1 MVRETLEATKR
12 RLGLNKPAGDGQ
24 PGDKPRDRVKE
35 LEDEIAQEEDY
46 EKRRALSLKLK
57 EQRLEHELRVRDLQ
71 AQLRGTREGGNVAEN
86 GGATQEQKD
95 HEQKALQQR
104 ERVMTQAKALLDSG
118 VEPQQVGAL
127 LLGLPAVGAASGQGM
142 TVADSLKIVD
152 MIVERKKEGE
162 LRGTIER
169 LEKQVENLTQEIR
182 AGPSRAQ
189 GPANPAEG
197 IKQQAQAFKGL
208 IDALKEIGVPIGES
222 GGGGAGESVEQMREK
237 HRHEEKMEELHTER
251 TYKES
256 IATALGDVVE
266 RVGRGAAHQFLEQ
279 GGTEEPA
286 GAKLDDFTCTEK
298 DKDGLQCGTRIQI
311 PPGATKFTCPK
322 CLSIYGPKEK

>member
-1 MVRETLEATKR
+1 
-12 RLGLNKPAGDGQ
+12 LNKPPPGDGHG
-24 PGDKPRDRVKE
+24 GDKPRDRVQE
-35 LEDEIAQEEDY
+35 LEDEIAQEEDF
-46 EKRRALSLKLK
+46 EKRRALSLKLR
-57 EQRLEHELRVRDLQ
+57 EVRLEREVRIRDLEDR
-71 AQLRGTREGGNVAEN
+71 LRGNREGGNVAED
-86 GGATQEQKD
+86 GTTQGQ
-95 HEQKALQQR
+95 EQKALQQR

-169 LEKQVENLTQEIR
+169 LEKQVETLTQEIR
-182 AGPSRAQ
+182 AGPSRA
-189 GPANPAEG
+189 PASANPAEG

-222 GGGGAGESVEQMREK
+222 GGGGVGESIEQMREK
-237 HRHEEKMEELHTER
+237 HRHEEKMEEIHTEK

-266 RVGRGAAHQFLEQ
+266 RVGRGAAHQFMEQ
-279 GGTEEPA
+279 GEGPEGAPA
-286 GAKLDDFTCTEK
+286 PGAASSPELDSFTC
-298 DKDGLQCGTRIQI
+298 DKDGCGQKVFF
-311 PPGATKFTCPK
+311 PPGATQVTCPK
-322 CLSIYGPKEK
+322 CKETYARKKQGGAS